1 MSPAVKN
8 LRLFRFRGYEDV
20 QMNLG
25 SQTIVLTGPNGAG
38 KTNIL
43 EALSFLAPG
52 RGLRHAKLED
62 VTRHGTPPP
71 HKWGISAEIS
81 TPYGPTQ
88 IGTGLDPHSNR
99 RIVKI
104 DGDVQKGQNSL
115 SDYLSAVWVTP
126 QMDRL
131 FLDGNAMRRRFL
143 DQVIFNFEP
152 AHMGRLN
159 RYEKTMRERSRLL
172 RDLGPDNADP
182 TWLSSLEII
191 MAETALSIAAA
202 RLIMVERL
210 QKACIENHLHTDIF
224 PLPHIRIEGW
234 VETQLESHSALEVED
249 MFKHAL
255 QQSRPRDA
263 IIGGAEHGT
272 HRSDFMV
279 WHKGHNIIADQC
291 STGEQ
296 KGLLMAITLAHARLV
311 KAEKGTAP
319 LLLLDEMVAHLDEHR
334 RQTLFDMVLSLGGQC
349 WMTGTD
355 KDSFAPLKNT
365 AQFLDIENAA
375 IQDSALPESSSTVS
389 SHTDSAQ
396 QCYQ

>member
-1 MSPAVKN
+1 MSPTVTN
-8 LRLFRFRGYEDV
+8 LRLFRFRCYEDV
-20 QMNLG
+20 QMQLD
-25 SQTIVLTGPNGAG
+25 SQAIVLTGPNGAG

-43 EALSFLAPG
+43 EALSFLSPG
-52 RGLRHAKLED
+52 RGLRHAKLEE
-62 VTRHGTPPP
+62 VTKHDSPAAQT
-71 HKWGISAEIS
+71 WGVSASLS

-88 IGTGLDPHSNR
+88 IGTGRDTQSNR

-104 DGDVQKGQNSL
+104 DGDIQKGQNVL
-115 SDYLSAVWVTP
+115 SEHLSVVWVTP

-152 AHMGRLN
+152 AHLGRLN
-159 RYEKTMRERSRLL
+159 RYDKTMRERSRLL
-172 RDLGPDNADP
+172 REMGADRADP
-182 TWLSSLEII
+182 VWLSSLETI

-202 RLIMVERL
+202 RLVMVERL

-224 PLPHIRIEGW
+224 PLPHIRIDGW
-234 VETQLESHSALEVED
+234 VENQLETEPALKVEEQFKD
-249 MFKHAL
+249 MLK
-255 QQSRPRDA
+255 QGRPRDA
-263 IIGGAEHGT
+263 IVGGAEHGT

-311 KAEKGTAP
+311 KAERGFAP
-319 LLLLDEMVAHLDEHR
+319 LLLLDEMVAHLDEFR
-334 RQTLFDMVLSLGGQC
+334 RETLFDMVLSLGGQC

-355 KDSFAPLKNT
+355 KDSFASLQNK
-365 AQFLDIENAA
+365 AQFLDIEDA
-375 IQDSALPESSSTVS
+375 TV
-389 SHTDSAQ
+389 TDSRAQ
-396 QCYQ
+396 TETPDSVQDWTATKECSQ